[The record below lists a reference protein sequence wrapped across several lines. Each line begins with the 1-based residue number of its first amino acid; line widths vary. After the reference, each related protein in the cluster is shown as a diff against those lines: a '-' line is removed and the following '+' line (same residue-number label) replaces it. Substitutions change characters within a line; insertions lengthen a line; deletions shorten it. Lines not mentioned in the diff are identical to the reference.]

1 MSNTFAKRLKELR
14 KEAGITQIEFARK
27 FNIANGT
34 VGNWESGNRQ
44 PDYATV
50 QKIADFFK
58 VSVDYLVREETE
70 GNAEI
75 KKSPS
80 EISEG
85 EEKLLDLLRKIPESQ
100 YPMVGLLLESFGK
113 IPESQQPMVLQMIDV
128 ALKNLK

>member
-1 MSNTFAKRLKELR
+1 MSNTFARRLKELR
-14 KEAGITQIEFARK
+14 KETGITQIEFARK

-44 PDYATV
+44 PDYVTL

-70 GNAEI
+70 ENTEI

-80 EISEG
+80 VDITEG
-85 EEKLLDLLRKIPESQ
+85 EQKLLDLFRKVPEN
-100 YPMVGLLLESFGK
+100 
-113 IPESQQPMVLQMIDV
+113 QQQMVLQMIEV
-128 ALKNLK
+128 ALNTKQ

>member
-1 MSNTFAKRLKELR
+1 MSNTFAKRLKALR
-14 KEAGITQIEFARK
+14 KAAGITPLEFARK

-70 GNAEI
+70 ETDKKEKPIGYDGLSEKRKALIDFALSVPEDKAEM
-75 KKSPS
+75 
-80 EISEG
+80 
-85 EEKLLDLLRKIPESQ
+85 LLRVMKSIVEG
-100 YPMVGLLLESFGK
+100 V
-113 IPESQQPMVLQMIDV
+113 
-128 ALKNLK
+128 

>member
-14 KEAGITQIEFARK
+14 KEAGITQVEFARK

-70 GNAEI
+70 EYTDI

-85 EEKLLDLLRKIPESQ
+85 EQKLLELFRRVPEN
-100 YPMVGLLLESFGK
+100 
-113 IPESQQPMVLQMIDV
+113 QQPMVLQMIEV
-128 ALKNLK
+128 ALNNLK